1 VTRRGRIRS
10 LLRWAGLSLV
20 GILVVIQ
27 FFPAERTNPPVVAEI
42 VAPEEVMTILDRA
55 CYDCHSNRTRWP
67 WYSRVAPLSWWLV
80 EHVDD
85 GRGDLNF
92 TEWPML
98 DFETQE
104 LAFHD
109 IEEQIAEGEMPLF
122 SYLLLH
128 PGARL
133 SEAEKRT
140 LIDWA
145 AANR

>member
-1 VTRRGRIRS
+1 MTRRGRIRS